1 VVKSNPSAMTKRRKV
16 QVDPELLKEL
26 EDLERR
32 MRETDRKIDADLAM
46 ADETLRLLREDW
58 VVHRRR

>member
-1 VVKSNPSAMTKRRKV
+1 MTKRRKV